1 MLLHG
6 YTMYSLVCCFDL
18 MPYVHAQDNAWIE
31 LTNTCLQ
38 NGSCSLNIYETL
50 NIRQD
55 VINNDAQTLVQDLF
69 LASTFFIGTLA
80 AIGFIV
86 SGMLMIFGG
95 ASESMY
101 EQGKKWFKYSII
113 GILLVVFSYSLIRLV
128 EYIAQ
133 WRT

>member
-1 MLLHG
+1 
-6 YTMYSLVCCFDL
+6 
-18 MPYVHAQDNAWIE
+18 
-31 LTNTCLQ
+31 LQ

-101 EQGKKWFKYSII
+101 EQGKK
-113 GILLVVFSYSLIRLV
+113 
-128 EYIAQ
+128 
-133 WRT
+133 